1 MIRARA
7 KAAAITKVG
16 DIKIYFEGKIDK
28 SSEFLGAIAAP
39 LVKTPGSDTVNFE
52 VDIDTIKSMA
62 SKVSASGPM
71 TFKNMDMLEE
81 MDDIKLIYVYV
92 MMRYASVIYKSGND
106 NLKKLAMSG
115 YKLNDYS
122 SIHYK
127 VGG

>member
-1 MIRARA
+1 
-7 KAAAITKVG
+7 
-16 DIKIYFEGKIDK
+16 
-28 SSEFLGAIAAP
+28 
-39 LVKTPGSDTVNFE
+39 
-52 VDIDTIKSMA
+52 
-62 SKVSASGPM
+62 
-71 TFKNMDMLEE
+71 
-81 MDDIKLIYVYV
+81 